1 MSTCIL
7 KHSTSSDGA
16 LYVQNKAGELKL
28 GDKKSGWAGFEIP
41 KIDLGD
47 GVVINPATVDLNT
60 LEQLVDD
67 GKSQ

>member
-1 MSTCIL
+1 MGWGL
-7 KHSTSSDGA
+7 SSNPCYKY
-16 LYVQNKAGELKL
+16 LLLQSKADELKL

-47 GVVINPATVDLNT
+47 GVVINPASVDLNT

-67 GKSQ
+67 VESQ